1 MSMYS
6 SKDQFFK
13 IVPISSILDTKN
25 NVSTGRSNIL
35 WNLPLFAH
43 KKSFNLVYLTCVFA
57 GFHLKVLKSN
67 EIDSNEKPKWL
78 LLEVRRLRLR
88 HAMNCEVRMCARPRA
103 RGASEERGTPA
114 PRLRASARVPR
125 QQPRNS
131 KQSVLVTCTIIYCIF
146 TGVMLMIS
154 KAH

>member
-1 MSMYS
+1 MTAPRS
-6 SKDQFFK
+6 SPFA
-13 IVPISSILDTKN
+13 ITSRHELRSA
-25 NVSTGRSNIL
+25 NVR
-35 WNLPLFAH
+35 
-43 KKSFNLVYLTCVFA
+43 
-57 GFHLKVLKSN
+57 
-67 EIDSNEKPKWL
+67 
-78 LLEVRRLRLR
+78 
-88 HAMNCEVRMCARPRA
+88 ARPRA